1 MSLIRRNNPTLLTT
15 LARNGA
21 LTPMIE
27 AIPAL
32 AQTGAQIFEST
43 QHTRRIGMQC
53 HHEQALAR
61 EETRRFGLFT
71 QDMANHRAS
80 LNEALRRATA
90 PEERAALTQALIAAA
105 PRLG

>member
-15 LARNGA
+15 LAKNGA
-21 LTPMIE
+21 LTSMID
-27 AIPAL
+27 ALPTL

-43 QHTRRIGMQC
+43 QHTRRIGMQH
-53 HHEQALAR
+53 HHEQALAQ

-71 QDMANHRAS
+71 RDLANHRAN
-80 LNEALRRATA
+80 LNEALRHATA